1 MSDRKCYLKKTQMN
15 QNTLQALIS
24 KRRSTVAFSD
34 KKVSEK
40 EIKLLFEAARWAPSS
55 YNAQPWRFVI
65 ARKGLDNIYDD
76 FFSFL
81 MEGNR
86 TWAGSAPILVLSLA
100 EVKDSKNRSNRF
112 AFHDLG
118 MAVGNL
124 LTQATSMG
132 LFVHQMGG
140 YDIDRVRKQL
150 NIPDNFETGA
160 MMAIGYIGEVDDLP
174 DDLRNRELAKRERKN
189 IDEFAF
195 IGKWSG

>member
-1 MSDRKCYLKKTQMN
+1 MMH
-15 QNTLQALIS
+15 NTLQELIS
-24 KRRSTVAFSD
+24 DRRSTVAFSD
-34 KKVSEK
+34 KIVSEDD
-40 EIKLLFEAARWAPSS
+40 IKLLFEAARWAPSS
-55 YNAQPWRFVI
+55 YNAQPWRFVV
-65 ARKGLDNIYDD
+65 ARKGLDSLYDD
-76 FFSFL
+76 FYALL
-81 MEGNR
+81 MEGNKS
-86 TWAGSAPILVLSLA
+86 WAGSSPILVLSLT
-100 EVKDSKNRSNRF
+100 EVKDSQDRSNRF

-140 YDIDRVRKQL
+140 YDIDRARKQL
-150 NIPDNFETGA
+150 NIPDNYETGS

-195 IGKWSG
+195 IGKWSV